1 MLQRYNDF
9 LKLPCFWTK
18 KEKAAGLSSNGL
30 QILSICSF
38 CELLSNC
45 NSVSSNSVSS
55 NAVSENAINNLLDSV
70 GFNLSGLSLLATR
83 SERDSCNSYEH
94 KY

>member
-1 MLQRYNDF
+1 MMQRYNVF
-9 LKLPCFWTK
+9 LNWPCFWQK
-18 KEKAAGLSSNGL
+18 KEKTAGLSSNGL

-38 CELLSNC
+38 CKLLSSCNC
-45 NSVSSNSVSS
+45 VSSNCVSS
-55 NAVSENAINNLLDSV
+55 DAVDNAINNLLDSV
-70 GFNLSGLSLLATR
+70 GVNLSGLSLLATR

>member
-1 MLQRYNDF
+1 MKRPLDSR
-9 LKLPCFWTK
+9 PT
-18 KEKAAGLSSNGL
+18 ASNSL
-30 QILSICSF
+30 NLFF

-45 NSVSSNSVSS
+45 NCVSSNCVNS
-55 NAVSENAINNLLDSV
+55 NAVDNAINNLLDSV
-70 GFNLSGLSLLATR
+70 GVNLSGLSLLATR

>member
-1 MLQRYNDF
+1 MTN
-9 LKLPCFWTK
+9 
-18 KEKAAGLSSNGL
+18 EKAAGLSSNGL

-38 CELLSNC
+38 CKLLSSSNC
-45 NSVSSNSVSS
+45 VSSNCVSS
-55 NAVSENAINNLLDSV
+55 DAVDNAINNLLDSV
-70 GFNLSGLSLLATR
+70 GVNLSGLSLLATR